1 MATRPSSSTDR
12 DRPAAAPGTAAPPP
26 RLGEGCLARYDLQA
40 MTEEG
45 GADFSAAAALW
56 QQLQARQEH
65 EDAAADAPDSGDTD
79 STQRS

>member
-1 MATRPSSSTDR
+1 
-12 DRPAAAPGTAAPPP
+12 
-26 RLGEGCLARYDLQA
+26 

-65 EDAAADAPDSGDTD
+65 EDVAADAPDSGDAD
-79 STQRS
+79 STQAS

>member
-12 DRPAAAPGTAAPPP
+12 ERPAAAPGTAAPPP

-65 EDAAADAPDSGDTD
+65 EDAAADAPDSRDTD

>member
-1 MATRPSSSTDR
+1 
-12 DRPAAAPGTAAPPP
+12 
-26 RLGEGCLARYDLQA
+26 

-65 EDAAADAPDSGDTD
+65 EDAQDSRDTD
-79 STQRS
+79 STQAS